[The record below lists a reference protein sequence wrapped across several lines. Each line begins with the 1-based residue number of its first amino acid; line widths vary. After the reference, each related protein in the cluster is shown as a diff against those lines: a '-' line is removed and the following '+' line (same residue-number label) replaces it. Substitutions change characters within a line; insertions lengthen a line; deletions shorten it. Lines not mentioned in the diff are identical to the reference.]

1 MAIRTELTLR
11 LQNSPGTLARVCQVI
26 ADERM
31 NIVAM
36 NLASPL
42 VVRLVVDNPVHAAAM
57 LREHHYQVEERDVI
71 YTTTANDPGALL
83 RIARLIAEAGIN
95 VEYPVRFGARGAADG
110 QRRGWSARRGAGIGG
125 CGRLT
130 RSLPPFL

>member
-31 NIVAM
+31 NIVAL

-42 VVRLVVDNPVHAAAM
+42 VARMVVDNPVHAAAI
-57 LREHHYQVEERDVI
+57 LREHHYHVEEREVI

-83 RIARLIAEAGIN
+83 RITRLIADAGIN
-95 VEYPVRFGARGAADG
+95 VEYLYATALEGQGMASIVVGVPDAERASAA
-110 QRRGWSARRGAGIGG
+110 AGV
-125 CGRLT
+125 
-130 RSLPPFL
+130 

>member
-11 LQNSPGTLARVCQVI
+11 LQNSPGMLARVCQVI
-26 ADERM
+26 ANERI

-42 VVRLVVDNPVHAAAM
+42 VVRLVVDNPVHAAAI

-71 YTTTANDPGALL
+71 YTATSNDPGALL
-83 RIARLIAEAGIN
+83 RITRLIADAGIN
-95 VEYPVRFGARGAADG
+95 VEYLYATALEGQTMASVVVGVPDAERASSAAG
-110 QRRGWSARRGAGIGG
+110 
-125 CGRLT
+125 L
-130 RSLPPFL
+130 

>member
-11 LQNSPGTLARVCQVI
+11 LQNSPGMLARVCQVI
-26 ADERM
+26 ANERI

-42 VVRLVVDNPVHAAAM
+42 VVRLVVDNPVHAAAV

-71 YTTTANDPGALL
+71 YTATSNDPGALL
-83 RIARLIAEAGIN
+83 RITRLIADAGIN
-95 VEYPVRFGARGAADG
+95 VEYLYATALEGQAMASVVVGVPDAERASSAAG
-110 QRRGWSARRGAGIGG
+110 
-125 CGRLT
+125 L
-130 RSLPPFL
+130 